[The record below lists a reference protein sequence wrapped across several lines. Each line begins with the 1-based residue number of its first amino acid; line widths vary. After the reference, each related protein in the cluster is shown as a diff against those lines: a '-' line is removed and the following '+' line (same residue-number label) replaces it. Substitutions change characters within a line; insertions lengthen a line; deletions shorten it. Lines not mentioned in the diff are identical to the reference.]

1 MKITREKACQRLHHR
16 VKTPL
21 AVTLDGE
28 IYEALD
34 WSLGGLRVGGWRE
47 GAAVEIGEKIPCH
60 FSLPFQGFD
69 IGFDVELEVLRIDV
83 EQEELAGKF
92 VELGERQAELL
103 HHFIE
108 QLVRGAMV
116 PVEDTIL
123 RIDSPVT
130 PVSTKPDP
138 SPADELPANRLP
150 VKLIAMSAFYLLGGV
165 LLFSLV
171 ALTFYNNFFSLRV
184 DTAMTYKPVE
194 PVIALQDGLILNASI
209 SPGDYVGQG
218 QELFQM
224 SLPAINLQLDEAEMQ
239 VERARLELEA
249 LRKKHALV
257 VEISGSHLGAEARSL
272 EIDIDRVQQEVA
284 VANEALVAV
293 YRHRDELRLNAP
305 DNGRIIEI
313 FRRPGSQVQRGETL
327 ALFERSA
334 EASVIVYLNDED
346 ARELRIN
353 QPAAVSSAIYATQ
366 WQGVVTEI
374 APTQLDSNQAYN
386 PERSMS
392 VVLKLVSGEVSPIDI
407 SSGSPVTVQFHHP
420 LITRWQTDPELESES
435 LQMAVL

>member
-21 AVTLDGE
+21 AVMLDGE
-28 IYEALD
+28 LYEAID
-34 WSLGGLRVGGWRE
+34 WSLGGLRVGGWRNGE
-47 GAAVEIGEKIPCH
+47 SLQIGEKIPCH

-69 IGFDVELEVLRIDV
+69 IGFDVELEVVRIDA
-83 EQEELAGKF
+83 EREELAGKF
-92 VELGERQAELL
+92 IDLGDRKTELM

-138 SPADELPANRLP
+138 SPAEQVPVNRLP
-150 VKLIAMSAFYLLGGV
+150 VKLIAMSAFYLIGGL

-171 ALTFYNNFFSLRV
+171 GLTVYNNFLSLRV
-184 DTAMTYKPVE
+184 STAMTYKPVE
-194 PVIALQDGLILNASI
+194 PVIALQDGMILNTSI
-209 SPGDYVGQG
+209 GAGDYVGQG

-224 SLPAINLQLDEAEMQ
+224 SIPALNLQLDEAQLQ

-249 LRKKHALV
+249 LRKKHALI
-257 VEISGSHLGAEARSL
+257 VELTGSHLDPEARRM

-284 VANEALVAV
+284 VANEELVAV
-293 YRHRDELRLNAP
+293 YRHRDQLRLSAP
-305 DNGRIIEI
+305 DNGKIIEI
-313 FRRPGSQVQRGETL
+313 YRYPGSQVQRGETL
-327 ALFERSA
+327 ALFERSGA
-334 EASVIVYLNDED
+334 ASVVVYLNETD
-346 ARELRIN
+346 ARALRVN
-353 QPAAVSSAIYATQ
+353 QIAAVSSSIYGAE

-374 APTQLDSNQAYN
+374 SPAQQDFNQPYN
-386 PERSMS
+386 SERSMS
-392 VVLKLVSGEVSPIDI
+392 VMLELVSGNVAPDDVL
-407 SSGSPVTVQFHHP
+407 SGSPVTVQFHHP
-420 LITRWQTDPELESES
+420 LITRWQSTQETDSLELAT
-435 LQMAVL
+435 L